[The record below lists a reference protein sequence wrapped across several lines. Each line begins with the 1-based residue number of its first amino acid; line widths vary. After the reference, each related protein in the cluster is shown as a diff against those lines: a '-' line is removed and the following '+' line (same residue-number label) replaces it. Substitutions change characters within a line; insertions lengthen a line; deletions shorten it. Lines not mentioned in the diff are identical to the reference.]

1 MGFGG
6 GRVGSIEVPGAEGAR
21 PLVIIATGMGVYR
34 QTSLRALAPAAL
46 VLFTIAF
53 LVIVVVSL
61 TGSDSSSNQTGHV
74 TTTQAKKRERKKS
87 PSRVAS
93 RKAATA
99 RFYTVKEGDTLSTIS
114 VTTGVAVNTL
124 LQLNPSLDPQG
135 LVNGQRVK
143 LPTRKAGTTGASG
156 ATGATGTTGPG

>member
-1 MGFGG
+1 
-6 GRVGSIEVPGAEGAR
+6 
-21 PLVIIATGMGVYR
+21 MGVYR

-93 RKAATA
+93 RKVATA

-114 VTTGVAVNTL
+114 VTTGVAVDTL

>member
-1 MGFGG
+1 
-6 GRVGSIEVPGAEGAR
+6 
-21 PLVIIATGMGVYR
+21 MGVYR

-53 LVIVVVSL
+53 LVIVVLSL
-61 TGSDSSSNQTGHV
+61 TGSDSSSKQSEHV
-74 TTTQAKKRERKKS
+74 PTTQAKKRERKRS
-87 PSRVAS
+87 PSKVAN
-93 RKAATA
+93 RKPANA

-114 VTTGVAVNTL
+114 AKTGVAVDTI

-143 LPTRKAGTTGASG
+143 LPIRGAGATGASG
-156 ATGATGTTGPG
+156 ATGATGTTGPR

>member
-1 MGFGG
+1 
-6 GRVGSIEVPGAEGAR
+6 
-21 PLVIIATGMGVYR
+21 MGVYR

-46 VLFTIAF
+46 VLFTIVF

-61 TGSDSSSNQTGHV
+61 TGGDSSSNQTEPV
-74 TTTQAKKRERKKS
+74 PTAQAKKRERKKS
-87 PSRVAS
+87 QSKVAN
-93 RKAATA
+93 RKPANA
-99 RFYTVKEGDTLSTIS
+99 RFYTVKEGDTLSIIS
-114 VTTGVAVNTL
+114 VKTGVAVDTL

-143 LPTRKAGTTGASG
+143 LPTRTAGTTGASG